1 MVSSRSLGKRG
12 SREEGCAKQSEQL
25 MQRPCGRKELGEP
38 ENLEAASVP
47 RAWWLEHVGS
57 AGQAGDM
64 AQLCRAVCSN
74 EVFLQLLCGSQR
86 LWGRKEERGS

>member
-1 MVSSRSLGKRG
+1 MPSRANSLCKGPVAGRSLV
-12 SREEGCAKQSEQL
+12 SRRTWRQPACPG
-25 MQRPCGRKELGEP
+25 LGG
-38 ENLEAASVP
+38 
-47 RAWWLEHVGS
+47 LEHVGS

-74 EVFLQLLCGSQR
+74 EVSSQLLCGSQR